1 MRLAKGELLFVTP
14 VAAVFAAAFIL
25 LVAASPAST
34 GIGREMI
41 GTITYKNHFAERKSS
56 AQVMWNALAQSSPV
70 YNGDT
75 IHTTAK
81 SSAVLH
87 LDKQADISLGEE
99 TLVRIDVTP
108 KRAEI
113 LLDGG
118 IISVR
123 KESSG
128 RELGIATTAGKI
140 SMKEGELSAQ
150 GEGDKLLVS
159 VAEGRARVDAGT
171 GSRELETGASLALES
186 GRSTRPIAQLV
197 APSVGS
203 AVYRASADTPTAFR
217 WTPNPDRSAQAWRL
231 VVASDAAFKQVE
243 ASCDAKGNAAS
254 LALSDGTHYW
264 KIMASAPGR
273 SRGGPAAGSESAV
286 GWFHLLRQDS
296 PQPIEPRDKRTFA
309 YGEKPPLV
317 SFSWSG
323 VDNATK
329 LSPDGRER
337 GNRSDDPLATGLRPI
352 HRAGRSCEGRLQ
364 MAGQRVVRSRREGI
378 RRPRVEL
385 LHLSSG
391 SRRASIPRAVGDA
404 RGSRRWA
411 GRPAPRRLIS
421 AAPRLISAAPRLISA
436 APRLIS
442 AAPRLISAT
451 ALSRGATIAAW
462 DEVSGADYYD
472 ARIAKDKEGTEPLA
486 QARTAVNTI
495 ASPVPLAPGDYF
507 LQVRSVSGTVA
518 SDYSPPIAFTV
529 TAPQAIVALSPA
541 EGFAADPETR
551 RVRFVWDDP
560 NDAGQVKLQLSA
572 DPQFDRPILEI
583 LSSNGAAE
591 AGIPESSSG
600 RIYWRVA
607 ALSEEGGRNSSVLSC
622 SSVRSFRMPDHL
634 APPHITGPSE
644 GMVIDISSTDKVRL
658 GWEPGVGANAYH
670 VSLYQLVGSRRALI
684 RAWDGPELYV
694 SLPRL
699 RDLGIGQ
706 FTWSL
711 SALRTSDGE
720 TASRS
725 PEEIAYFAL
734 SHSHPLPPPVVHRP
748 ANGVKP

>member
-1 MRLAKGELLFVTP
+1 MDNAASYRLTVVSAETGAAILSRLVSGRSIALDGLAKGAYKWQVSALCAPDGKEFAGPGSSFSISPQALAAPRFRAP
-14 VAAVFAAAFIL
+14 SAIHGAAV
-25 LVAASPAST
+25 
-34 GIGREMI
+34 
-41 GTITYKNHFAERKSS
+41 
-56 AQVMWNALAQSSPV
+56 
-70 YNGDT
+70 
-75 IHTTAK
+75 
-81 SSAVLH
+81 
-87 LDKQADISLGEE
+87 
-99 TLVRIDVTP
+99 
-108 KRAEI
+108 
-113 LLDGG
+113 DG
-118 IISVR
+118 
-123 KESSG
+123 
-128 RELGIATTAGKI
+128 
-140 SMKEGELSAQ
+140 Q
-150 GEGDKLLVS
+150 
-159 VAEGRARVDAGT
+159 
-171 GSRELETGASLALES
+171 
-186 GRSTRPIAQLV
+186 
-197 APSVGS
+197 
-203 AVYRASADTPTAFR
+203 
-217 WTPNPDRSAQAWRL
+217 
-231 VVASDAAFKQVE
+231 
-243 ASCDAKGNAAS
+243 
-254 LALSDGTHYW
+254 
-264 KIMASAPGR
+264 
-273 SRGGPAAGSESAV
+273 
-286 GWFHLLRQDS
+286 
-296 PQPIEPRDKRTFA
+296 
-309 YGEKPPLV
+309 
-317 SFSWSG
+317 
-323 VDNATK
+323 
-329 LSPDGRER
+329 
-337 GNRSDDPLATGLRPI
+337 
-352 HRAGRSCEGRLQ
+352 
-364 MAGQRVVRSRREGI
+364 
-378 RRPRVEL
+378 
-385 LHLSSG
+385 
-391 SRRASIPRAVGDA
+391 
-404 RGSRRWA
+404 
-411 GRPAPRRLIS
+411 

-541 EGFAADPETR
+541 EGFTADPETR